1 MLSIRPGPLRR
12 WTSMAATDD
21 HVAQFIRFV
30 GQWMHELI
38 LQKQTK
44 ETKEE
49 PKPSSSPSGQSTCK
63 CYFLHPLS
71 CWEPAFLSCTRPP
84 RTGANLI
91 DAGSSPNVETE
102 SVWQQF

>member
-63 CYFLHPLS
+63 CYLLHPL
-71 CWEPAFLSCTRPP
+71 EPQGQGCRPP
-84 RTGANLI
+84 ARACEQV
-91 DAGSSPNVETE
+91 A
-102 SVWQQF
+102 